1 MHLTDEETDFKK
13 LHDLTRLCCCLVA
26 GPGFKLRPFWLPGSQ
41 ALPVS
46 STPEIHTVIMAG
58 RRHTWGQFQKILFE
72 G

>member
-13 LHDLTRLCCCLVA
+13 LHDLARLCSYLVA
-26 GPGFKLRPFWLPGSQ
+26 GPGFKLRPLWLPDSQ

-46 STPEIHTVIMAG
+46 STCEIYTLILAG
-58 RRHTWGQFQKILFE
+58 SRHTWGQFQKILFE